1 MKHPRADK
9 PPDSQI
15 ALLFQHLRAILDVLE
30 ELMHRPPDP
39 AVIRL
44 VQALARDAARE
55 DHAKKTVSVPEANR
69 LTMSVPEAGRLYFNL
84 TRNASYAAAKR
95 GDIPTIKIG
104 GRVLVPIAALN
115 RVLDPQATP
124 ASDSNEAGRALDEWL
139 EKHPQSK

>member
-1 MKHPRADK
+1 MNK

-39 AVIRL
+39 AIIRL

-55 DHAKKTVSVPEANR
+55 DHAKKTVSVPE
-69 LTMSVPEAGRLYFNL
+69 TDRLYFNL

-115 RVLDPQATP
+115 RMLDPQAAP
-124 ASDSNEAGRALDEWL
+124 ACDSNEAGRALDAWL